1 MQNGFNKNSGEPI
14 LGAPPPSA
22 PSLNKNLRRSER
34 VFLNLRVRIS
44 APAERGEDFVGE
56 GQTID
61 VSHDGAAIMV
71 DRDLRV
77 GQTIK
82 VRRVGVNKEAAARVV
97 GYYQDHASNSR
108 VFGIA
113 LTESKANLWDIV
125 FPTIADLDQA
135 VLRAL
140 LRCVACG
147 RLEVAYLN
155 EFESDL
161 FLNHHSVA
169 RLCGQ
174 CGGWTTWI
182 RPYGYVP
189 VSPEDAEESG
199 VLDSGKQNHRSDE
212 RLRAETVG
220 CIRNPALGNDVV
232 LVSDLRRGGVSF
244 FSPNQ
249 YAEGASIEMAVPYTS
264 KAPNVFSLVRIV
276 GARKGKERNL
286 TEYRATYLV

>member
-1 MQNGFNKNSGEPI
+1 
-14 LGAPPPSA
+14 LD
-22 PSLNKNLRRSER
+22 KNLRRSDR
-34 VFLNLRVRIS
+34 VYLNLHVRIT
-44 APAERGEDFVGE
+44 AAERGEDFLSE

-61 VSHDGAAIMV
+61 VSHDGATIMV
-71 DRDLRV
+71 DRDLSV

-82 VRRVGVNKEAAARVV
+82 VRRVGVNKEAVARVV
-97 GYYQDHASNSR
+97 WNYKEHGSNSR

-113 LTESKANLWDIV
+113 LTDSDVNLWDIV
-125 FPTIADLDQA
+125 FPTAAGLESA

-182 RPYGYVP
+182 RPYGQVP
-189 VSPEDAEESG
+189 AGLESAEESG
-199 VLDSGKQNHRSDE
+199 VPDSGIQKHRSHE
-212 RLRAETVG
+212 RLRNETVG
-220 CIRNPALGNDVV
+220 CIRNSVLGNDVV
-232 LVSDLRRGGVSF
+232 LVSDLGRGGLSF
-244 FSPNQ
+244 LSAKQ
-249 YAEGASIEMAVPYTS
+249 YTEGATIEMAIPYTS
-264 KAPNVFSLVRIV
+264 KAPNIFSLVRIV